1 MKKTIIIII
10 ILLFGVALF
19 IGLSLLKEAPP
30 EKSGELLRTLI
41 TLPLKKTTITPKV
54 KEYAMVNSLQ
64 AITIKAEVSG
74 KVIYCGHGTEDG
86 VLVKKGEVL
95 VEIEKRDYEIAKQT
109 MEAALEIL
117 NADAKQMVQNIK
129 DLKDM
134 LVTIKE
140 DYELEK
146 INYERKK
153 LLFEKKVYS
162 KNEVEQAMQAMS
174 RRKKMYIE
182 AGNALSKQTFL
193 LEATKAK
200 IKQAKAKLDQANL
213 NIERASIKSPID
225 GRISGCSI
233 ELGEYL
239 NIGEQIC
246 AVINDK
252 QPSLK
257 VPVNADDAL
266 KILEVKP
273 DTQYWLKAPDH
284 IKATIQ
290 WLRSPESCKW
300 NAKIARVENYSR
312 NTDTITILVIP
323 TDYCGNG
330 DLSFPLLPGMFCKV
344 TFYGAPLDN
353 AFKIPFSALQFND
366 NVFTVDA
373 DGILHRNKVTPFSV
387 EGDQVI
393 ILSGLPDNQSVV
405 IQQLPRG
412 LAEGMKVKAMNIDS
426 QKEEKK

>member
-1 MKKTIIIII
+1 MKNILIIVFV
-10 ILLFGVALF
+10 LLLGAAAFV
-19 IGLSLLKEAPP
+19 GLSLLKKAPP
-30 EKSGELLRTLI
+30 EKSGEQLRTLI

-54 KEYAMVNSLQ
+54 EEYAMVTSLQ
-64 AITIKAEVSG
+64 AIALKAQVSG
-74 KVIYCGHGTEDG
+74 KIVYCGHGTEDG
-86 VLVKKGEVL
+86 VLVKKGDVIL
-95 VEIEKRDYEIAKQT
+95 EIEKRDYEIAKQT
-109 MEAALEIL
+109 MEAAIEIL
-117 NADAKQMVQNIK
+117 KADSKQMSQNIK
-129 DLKDM
+129 DLKEM
-134 LVTIKE
+134 LATIKE

-153 LLFEKKVYS
+153 FLFDKKVYS
-162 KNEVEQAMQAMS
+162 KNEVEQAMQSMS

-200 IKQAKAKLDQANL
+200 IKQADAKLDQANL

-225 GRISGCSI
+225 GRIKNCNI

-239 NIGEQIC
+239 NVGTQIC
-246 AVINDK
+246 TVINDQ

-273 DTQYWLKAPDH
+273 DAHYWLKAPNH

-300 NAKIARVENYSR
+300 AAKIARVENYNR
-312 NTDTITILVIP
+312 DTDTISILVVP
-323 TDYCGNG
+323 TKYCGDTN
-330 DLSFPLLPGMFCKV
+330 SPFPLLPGMFCKV
-344 TFYGAPLDN
+344 IFDGMPLKN

-366 NVFTVDA
+366 NVFTVDSN
-373 DGILHRNKVTPFSV
+373 GILHRNKVTPFSV

-393 ILSGLPDNQSVV
+393 ILSGLPENQSVV

-412 LAEGMKVKAMNIDS
+412 LAEGMQVKAMNVDL
-426 QKEEKK
+426 EKKE